1 MIEIEADQR
10 FAKLEAIVEAQGKRI
25 NERDEYIARLEETFA
40 EIRALQAQLV
50 ERVALEAHKTWL
62 LQRSEH
68 YASKRQVKAEID
80 DLKLKQ
86 NELVK
91 MIMGLNTLVSKTI
104 GVGSALRLALHP
116 KELAANYFARGEK
129 HLGIGTIGDPKT

>member
-1 MIEIEADQR
+1 MTHIEPDER
-10 FAKLEAIVEAQGKRI
+10 LAKLEAIIEGQGKLLGI
-25 NERDEYIARLEETFA
+25 FEEHNAKLEEKLD
-40 EIRALQAQLV
+40 ENRALLAQCV
-50 ERVALEAHKTWL
+50 ERLALESHKVWV

-68 YASKRQVKAEID
+68 FASKKQVKAEID